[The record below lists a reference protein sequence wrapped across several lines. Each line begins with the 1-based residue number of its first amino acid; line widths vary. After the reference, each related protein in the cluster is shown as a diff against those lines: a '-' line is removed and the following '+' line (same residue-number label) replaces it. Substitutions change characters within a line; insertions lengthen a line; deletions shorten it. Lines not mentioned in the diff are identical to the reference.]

1 MNSWIKI
8 ALVPAAIF
16 GPPVA
21 GYGVVYLSVEQAQRA
36 IFPAGSFTPSP
47 VKLSAAQ
54 REAIEKASG
63 VRQRSDVVKAWRVS
77 GGGWF
82 LVDDVL
88 GKHEFITFALGLD
101 AAGAVRGV
109 EIMEYRETYGGEVRG
124 AKWRGQFTGKTRAAP
139 LKLDQD
145 IANIS
150 GATLSS
156 RHVTDGVK
164 RLLAVHD
171 TALR

>member
-1 MNSWIKI
+1 MNPWIKI

-36 IFPAGSFTPSP
+36 IFPAGSCTPAP
-47 VKLSAAQ
+47 VKLSATQ
-54 REAIEKASG
+54 RAAVEKASG
-63 VRQRSDVVKAWRVS
+63 VRQRTDEVKAWRVS

-82 LVDDVL
+82 LVDEVL
-88 GKHEFITFALGLD
+88 GKHEFISLAVGID

-109 EIMEYRETYGGEVRG
+109 EILEYRETYGGEVRG
-124 AKWRGQFTGKTRAAP
+124 AKWRAQFTGKTKAAP
-139 LKLDQD
+139 LKLDED
-145 IANIS
+145 IVNIS

-156 RHVTDGVK
+156 RHITEGVK
-164 RLLAVHD
+164 RLLAIHD